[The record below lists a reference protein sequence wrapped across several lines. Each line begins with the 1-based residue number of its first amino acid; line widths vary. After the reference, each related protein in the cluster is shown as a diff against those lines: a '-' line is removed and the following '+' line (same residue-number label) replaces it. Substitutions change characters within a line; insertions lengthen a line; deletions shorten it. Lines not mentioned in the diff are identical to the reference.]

1 MDYDKHF
8 EVLLKNWR
16 SADTALIERYA
27 KKYATIDELCETGPT
42 IFYLFNYHTLNFEY
56 LSDGFSALTG
66 YSPVVFQKNSKPFFD
81 LIEVEDQK
89 ILAETVYPTFQEIRS
104 THDKEDIK
112 NLAFQVTFRLVKKNG
127 QVIRVLQQFHVLEV
141 DDDHHPLLSFGRVT
155 ELSMQYDF
163 GNVSAAVHS
172 LKDQEFRLIYQ
183 KTIDDSS
190 VNLTLREKE
199 VVIMLT
205 DGKTSRQIGLELHI
219 SPNTV
224 NRHKQN
230 IMDKLGFDSTAELVK
245 YAVLHGI
252 YKK

>member
-1 MDYDKHF
+1 
-8 EVLLKNWR
+8 
-16 SADTALIERYA
+16 
-27 KKYATIDELCETGPT
+27 
-42 IFYLFNYHTLNFEY
+42 
-56 LSDGFSALTG
+56 
-66 YSPVVFQKNSKPFFD
+66 
-81 LIEVEDQK
+81 
-89 ILAETVYPTFQEIRS
+89 
-104 THDKEDIK
+104 
-112 NLAFQVTFRLVKKNG
+112 
-127 QVIRVLQQFHVLEV
+127 
-141 DDDHHPLLSFGRVT
+141 
-155 ELSMQYDF
+155 DF